1 MTIQEV
7 FLWFCREQ
15 DILPYVMISFYDLMQ
30 EKQNESFSNFFQTKL
45 DIYSLEYMI
54 PIFFDI
60 LFKKN
65 RTKKNID
72 KTNLCR
78 KWYYFVNN
86 NVKHNSKINI
96 GDEITY
102 THYRDAN
109 IILNGRIVY
118 INLQYRYVIIGNGL
132 SVPFRRILKVNN
144 EPFIEKYYVKRRGKI
159 YGLDK

>member
-1 MTIQEV
+1 MTIQEA

-15 DILPYVMISFYDLMQ
+15 DILPYVMISFYDLMR
-30 EKQNESFSNFFQTKL
+30 EKENESFSNFFQTKL

-60 LFKKN
+60 LFKKD

-86 NVKHNSKINI
+86 NVKFNSKINI

-102 THYRDAN
+102 THYRDTN
-109 IILNGRIVY
+109 IIFNGRITY
-118 INLQYRYVIIGNGL
+118 INLKYRYVIITNGL

-144 EPFIEKYYVKRRGKI
+144 ESFIEKYYVKRRGKI